1 PPTSNATLNGSQV
14 GFGIYN
20 LNPYV
25 WFIHTQLNMSGY
37 GFSLD
42 DDVANTTANTN
53 SIEVAFGGNAYTAP
67 VNTTKTPPDPPA
79 PDLVNL
85 EAYTGGAK
93 FGTQQSLGSIQGS
106 SSPQDFPGETRI
118 SGLKLEVVL
127 QLVASTNAP
136 APAGAL
142 ITGLGLPPEVRVAHV
157 TPLNPVGGLDQS
169 WVTFLTPK
177 PDEWTPPTK
186 DQPRTEFTFSGF
198 TTEVPDDI
206 VPTVTSG
213 M

>member
-53 SIEVAFGGNAYTAP
+53 SIEVAFGGSAYTAP
-67 VNTTKTPPDPPA
+67 IDTTKTPPDPPA

-93 FGTQQSLGSIQGS
+93 FGTQQGQGYIDVTHN
-106 SSPQDFPGETRI
+106 DFPAETRI
-118 SGLKLEVVL
+118 SGPKLEVVL
-127 QLVASTNAP
+127 KLAASPTP
-136 APAGAL
+136 SVPIGAL
-142 ITGLGLPPEVRVAHV
+142 ITGLGLPPGVTVAHV
-157 TPLNPVGGLDQS
+157 TPLLPVTGVDQS
-169 WVTFLTPK
+169 WVPFKTPAT
-177 PDEWTPPTK
+177 WTPPTQ
-186 DQPRTEFTFSGF
+186 DQPPTQFTFSGF
-198 TTEVPDDI
+198 TTKLPENI
-206 VPTVTSG
+206 
-213 M
+213 